1 MSIATACYN
10 VPPVCYVEERAEEE
24 GKRNQRYS
32 SQLCLYCCMC
42 PLNAELVK
50 QFEITKKN
58 LEKAQTTL
66 TTTETELKE
75 IKKVRPAKTLNNWLS
90 L

>member
-1 MSIATACYN
+1 
-10 VPPVCYVEERAEEE
+10 
-24 GKRNQRYS
+24 
-32 SQLCLYCCMC
+32 MC

-75 IKKVRPAKTLNNWLS
+75 MKKVRPAKTLSDWLS